1 MLPMLIPS
9 TDAQRAEVLE
19 RVADGYE
26 SGRYGWA
33 KSTLITLDA
42 RSYCAI
48 GAINH
53 ELGIPDRVL
62 MYHNESVRGNI
73 YAIGHEVFGGIEL
86 KQRLHHINDRPGQT
100 KEEMIELLKNR
111 AKELRNRAGESA

>member
-9 TDAQRAEVLE
+9 TDAKRAEILE

-26 SGRYGWA
+26 SGRYEWVQG
-33 KSTLITLDA
+33 TLITLDE

-53 ELGIPDRVL
+53 ELGVPDRVL
-62 MYHNESVRGNI
+62 TYHDESVRSTIYSIGN
-73 YAIGHEVFGGIEL
+73 EVFGASSKL
-86 KQRLHHINDRPGQT
+86 RLHHINDQSGQT
-100 KEEMIELLKNR
+100 KEEMIELLKDR

>member
-1 MLPMLIPS
+1 MLIPS
-9 TDAQRAEVLE
+9 TDAKRAEILE

-26 SGRYGWA
+26 SGRYEWVQG
-33 KSTLITLDA
+33 TLITLDA

-53 ELGIPDRVL
+53 ELGVPDRVL
-62 MYHNESVRGNI
+62 TYHNEAIRGNI